1 MKVEYEV
8 KAEVEDDLQIIGIDY
23 RLLVQII
30 YSIDMASFIK
40 LINKGEGPDF
50 MLGYNEFGLENT
62 QFEVS
67 IEDSR
72 WKYMVNS
79 FGTNQEKV

>member
-8 KAEVEDDLQIIGIDY
+8 KAEVEDDLQIIGMG
-23 RLLVQII
+23 

-50 MLGYNEFGLENT
+50 MVGYNEFGLENT

-79 FGTNQEKV
+79 FGRNQEKV